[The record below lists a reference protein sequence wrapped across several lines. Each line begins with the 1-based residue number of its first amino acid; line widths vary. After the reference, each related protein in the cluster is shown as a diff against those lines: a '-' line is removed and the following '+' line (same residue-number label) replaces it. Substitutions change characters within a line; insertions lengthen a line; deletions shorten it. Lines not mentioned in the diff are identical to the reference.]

1 MAFPSAA
8 QVEELITPTV
18 SSYGLDV
25 EEVRATRAG
34 KKSVIAVAVD
44 GDNGPDLDV
53 IEKLSKELSAVL
65 DESEEQGVYTYG
77 ASYSLEVS
85 TPGVDHPL
93 TKPRH
98 WRRNRHRL
106 VRFPER
112 DETWRIGALDESESS
127 VVLVRGKNVETME
140 LARAP
145 KAVVEIEFASA
156 PENELVLTRKDYAE
170 VAPEE
175 DRFDAAEKQE
185 DNK

>member
-44 GDNGPDLDV
+44 GDNRPDLDV

-65 DESEEQGVYTYG
+65 DESEEQGLYTYG

>member
-44 GDNGPDLDV
+44 GDNRPDLDV

-65 DESEEQGVYTYG
+65 DESEEQGLYTYG

-98 WRRNRHRL
+98 WRRHRHRL

-112 DETWRIGALDESESS
+112 DETWRVGALDESESS
-127 VVLVRGKNVETME
+127 VVLVRGKNVEIME

>member
-1 MAFPSAA
+1 M
-8 QVEELITPTV
+8 

-34 KKSVIAVAVD
+34 RKSVIAIAVD
-44 GDNGPDLDV
+44 GDKRPDLDL
-53 IEKLSKELSAVL
+53 IEKLSKDLSAVL
-65 DESEEQGVYTYG
+65 DESEADGRYSYG
-77 ASYSLEVS
+77 ESYSLEVS

-93 TKPRH
+93 SKPRH

-112 DETWRIGALDESESS
+112 DETWRIGALDDSESS
-127 VVLVRGKNVETME
+127 VVLVRGKTVKTIE
-140 LARAP
+140 LASAP

-156 PENELVLTRKDYAE
+156 PENELVWTHKDYAE
-170 VAPEE
+170 VAVED

>member
-34 KKSVIAVAVD
+34 RKSVIAIAVD
-44 GDNGPDLDV
+44 GDKRPDLDL
-53 IEKLSKELSAVL
+53 IEKLSKDLSAVL
-65 DESEEQGVYTYG
+65 DESEADGRYSYG
-77 ASYSLEVS
+77 ESYSLEVS

-93 TKPRH
+93 SKPRH

-112 DETWRIGALDESESS
+112 DETWRIGALDDSESS
-127 VVLVRGKNVETME
+127 VVLVRGKTVKTME
-140 LARAP
+140 LASAP

-156 PENELVLTRKDYAE
+156 PENELVWTHKDYAE
-170 VAPEE
+170 VAVED

>member
-8 QVEELITPTV
+8 QVEELITPSV

-44 GDNGPDLDV
+44 GDNRPDLDV

-65 DESEEQGVYTYG
+65 DESEEQGLYTYG

>member
-25 EEVRATRAG
+25 EEVRANRAG

-44 GDNGPDLDV
+44 GDNRPDLDV

-65 DESEEQGVYTYG
+65 DESEEQGLYTYG

-127 VVLVRGKNVETME
+127 VVLVRGKSVETME

>member
-44 GDNGPDLDV
+44 GDNRPDLDV

-65 DESEEQGVYTYG
+65 DESEEQGLYTYG

-127 VVLVRGKNVETME
+127 VVLVRGKSVETME

-170 VAPEE
+170 VAPEK

>member
-44 GDNGPDLDV
+44 GNNRPDLDV

-65 DESEEQGVYTYG
+65 DESEEQGLYTYG

>member
-8 QVEELITPTV
+8 QVEELIAPTV

-44 GDNGPDLDV
+44 GDNRPDLDV

-65 DESEEQGVYTYG
+65 DESEEQGLYTYG

>member
-1 MAFPSAA
+1 MAFPSAV

-44 GDNGPDLDV
+44 GDNRPDLDV

-65 DESEEQGVYTYG
+65 DESEEQGLYTYG

-112 DETWRIGALDESESS
+112 DETWRVGALDESESS
-127 VVLVRGKNVETME
+127 VVLVRGKNVEIME

>member
-1 MAFPSAA
+1 MAFPSAV

-44 GDNGPDLDV
+44 GDNRPDLDV

-65 DESEEQGVYTYG
+65 DESEEQGLYTYG

>member
-8 QVEELITPTV
+8 QVEELITATV

-44 GDNGPDLDV
+44 GDNRPDLDV

-65 DESEEQGVYTYG
+65 DESEEQGLYTYG